1 MAAMVVDAGIHQPAR
16 IGPAELLEQTRQ
28 TGRAIFASV
37 RRGGFAEAVGI
48 NHQAVAR
55 SHLEAGTDKFLIA
68 EQTYRRGRTVDAAYR
83 LRTQMQRG
91 EMTAVA
97 DFHLAPFRGPS
108 GDECGVLSGQCAF
121 AEDAVGALNQ
131 LLQR

>member
-68 EQTYRRGRTVDAAYR
+68 EQTYRRGPKVEAAFR
-83 LRTQMQRG
+83 LPTHMQRG
-91 EMTAVA
+91 EMTARP
-97 DFHLAPFRGPS
+97 DFPPPPFPYTPAQRRGPPR
-108 GDECGVLSGQCAF
+108 GEHD
-121 AEDAVGALNQ
+121 
-131 LLQR
+131 